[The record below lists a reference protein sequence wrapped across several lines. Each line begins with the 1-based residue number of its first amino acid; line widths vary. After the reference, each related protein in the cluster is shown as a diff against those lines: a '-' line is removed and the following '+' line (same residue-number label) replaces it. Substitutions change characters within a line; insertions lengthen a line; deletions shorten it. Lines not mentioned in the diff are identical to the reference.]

1 MKKSIILAVTAA
13 ALVMGMAGCKGISG
27 NADDIDST
35 DKRNQSTT
43 TLTGTADGI
52 WDSSAK
58 TMSGT
63 FTRFYKE
70 FGTSENVYESTCTIT
85 LTGSDYGTKYFNSKY
100 AAGFLFGIH
109 TNKNKNSDGKKVY
122 SAFCAAVRVKNGT
135 PQYYVSHFSNYTDS
149 ELTSSTSG
157 TLGTEDASWSQRN
170 WTSLTAGSG
179 YSYDAKTDVLTVPVT
194 VKDTTDGTIT
204 VMIGGSTVT
213 ITSSDYASFG
223 TSGKDADGNSIV
235 DIEATQTT
243 TKGCVI
249 GKIASYG
256 VIYPVPT
263 TDTANVL
270 NASWKISDDAV
281 TIGALFAAPE
291 ANN

>member
-27 NADDIDST
+27 NADDVDST

-43 TLTGTADGI
+43 TLTGKADGT
-52 WDSSAK
+52 WYSS
-58 TMSGT
+58 TSSMSGT

-85 LTGSDYGTKYFNSKY
+85 LTGSSSKTYFNSKY

-109 TNKNKNSDGKKVY
+109 TNKNKINNEKVY

-157 TLGTEDASWSQRN
+157 SLGTEDAKWAESA
-170 WTSLTAGSG
+170 WTSLTTGNG
-179 YSYDAKTDVLTVPVT
+179 YSYDDANDVLTVPVT
-194 VKDTTDGTIT
+194 VKDTTEGIIT
-204 VMIGGSTVT
+204 VTIGGSTV
-213 ITSSDYASFG
+213 IIKPADYAAFG
-223 TSGKDADGNSIV
+223 TNKDCKDADGNSIV
-235 DIEATQTT
+235 DIEATQTK

-256 VIYPVPT
+256 VIYPVPS

-270 NASWKISDDAV
+270 NASWKVSDDAV